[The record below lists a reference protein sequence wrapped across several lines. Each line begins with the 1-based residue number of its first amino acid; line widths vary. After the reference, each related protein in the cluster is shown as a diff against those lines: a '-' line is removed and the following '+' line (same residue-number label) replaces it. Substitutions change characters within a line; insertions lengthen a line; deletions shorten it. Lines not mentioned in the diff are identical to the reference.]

1 METTLEVRWFIEGI
15 PPVEVQNWFKN
26 KCPGKLLG
34 QPEIREDRYFCG
46 DRDLIEQYVKIPTSY
61 SSEEINLK
69 LRAGNLELK
78 LRQKQLGTAKFA
90 SWEGKIEQWGKLG
103 EPELKQLL
111 IAPPVEKCWIRVIKE
126 REQKI
131 EQNVKSELTRLSI
144 NGNYWWSVAF
154 EMPLD
159 NNNRQLPHFRQIV
172 NDCALSALDTGQLF
186 LQNSYSYSHWIEKL
200 S

>member
-26 KCPGKLLG
+26 KCSGKFLG

-46 DRDLIEQYVKIPTSY
+46 YRDLEQFIKIPPSY

-69 LRAGNLELK
+69 LRGGNLELK
-78 LRQKQLGTAKFA
+78 LRQQQLGTKKFG
-90 SWEGKIEQWGKLG
+90 SWEGKIEQWSKLS
-103 EPELKQLL
+103 ESELKQLL
-111 IAPPVEKCWIRVIKE
+111 ISHPVEKCWIEVVKE

-131 EQNVKSELTRLSI
+131 EQKVKSELTRLSI
-144 NGNYWWSVAF
+144 NSNSWWSVAF
-154 EMPLD
+154 EMPL
-159 NNNRQLPHFRQIV
+159 NNSDGQLPHFRRIV
-172 NDCALSALDTGQLF
+172 NDCADTLETLELSS
-186 LQNSYSYSHWIEKL
+186 QNSYSYSHWIEI

>member
-1 METTLEVRWFIEGI
+1 METTLEVRWFIEGV

-26 KCPGKLLG
+26 KCRGKLLG

-46 DRDLIEQYVKIPTSY
+46 DRDLIEQYVKIPNSY

-78 LRQKQLGTAKFA
+78 LRQKQLGIAKFA
-90 SWEGKIEQWGKLG
+90 SWSGKIEQWCKLS
-103 EPELKQLL
+103 ERELKQLL
-111 IAPPVEKCWIRVIKE
+111 ISEPKEQYWIRVIKE

-131 EQNVKSELTRLSI
+131 EQNVKSELTRLSV
-144 NGNYWWSVAF
+144 NHNWWSVAF
-154 EMPLD
+154 EMSHD
-159 NNNRQLPHFRQIV
+159 NSDRNLLHFRQIV
-172 NDCALSALDTGQLF
+172 DHCALSALDILE
-186 LQNSYSYSHWIEKL
+186 LSSQNSDSYSHWIKKL